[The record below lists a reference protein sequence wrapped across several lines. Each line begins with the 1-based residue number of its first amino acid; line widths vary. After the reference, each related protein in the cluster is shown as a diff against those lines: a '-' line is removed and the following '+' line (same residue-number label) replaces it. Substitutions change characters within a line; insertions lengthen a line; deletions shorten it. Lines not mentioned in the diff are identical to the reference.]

1 MCAHERV
8 AAVGSFN
15 IVVQV
20 YNCILRRFPADK
32 YALFDEGGNR
42 CASCP

>member
-15 IVVQV
+15 IVQV

-32 YALFDEGGNR
+32 YMLFDEGGNR
-42 CASCP
+42 YAAHP